1 MSDKWFSEYVF
12 QIVINKNLL
21 NNNEKTII
29 ESNNYSIIEPW
40 DPLGTL
46 A

>member
-1 MSDKWFSEYVF
+1 MKTEEFLTDQEKQVLDKSPRV
-12 QIVINKNLL
+12 
-21 NNNEKTII
+21 
-29 ESNNYSIIEPW
+29 IEPW

>member
-1 MSDKWFSEYVF
+1 MDEYVF
-12 QIVINKNLL
+12 QVLIKKSLLTDDEKKLL
-21 NNNEKTII
+21 NSDVLT
-29 ESNNYSIIEPW
+29 IEPW

>member
-1 MSDKWFSEYVF
+1 MTNQWMDEYVF
-12 QIVINKNLL
+12 QILVNKELL
-21 NNNEKTII
+21 TDIEK
-29 ESNNYSIIEPW
+29 EVLNSEPSLIEPW

>member
-1 MSDKWFSEYVF
+1 MTDSWFSEYVF
-12 QIVINKNLL
+12 QIVVHKDLL
-21 NNNEKTII
+21 KEEELLEMKEVHKVIP
-29 ESNNYSIIEPW
+29 PW

>member
-1 MSDKWFSEYVF
+1 MTDTWFSEYVF
-12 QIVINKNLL
+12 QVLIQKKYLSEEELKLL
-21 NNNEKTII
+21 DTEP
-29 ESNNYSIIEPW
+29 SIIEPW